1 MGYKRIGSAIHNFA
15 HSFASLMNYFEGEYI
30 IDILGKVVPRL
41 LEGELRIRFPGGR
54 IEPQREYPKPLREAV
69 RYYDQ
74 WLPRHLASEDVPPEL
89 VRDVQVVVTATR
101 HGLLYRVE
109 ATDNRGKSYV
119 VPM

>member
-69 RYYDQ
+69 RGITTNGSPAT
-74 WLPRHLASEDVPPEL
+74 WRAKTCRRSWCGTCRWSSPPRAMGYC
-89 VRDVQVVVTATR
+89 TA
-101 HGLLYRVE
+101 
-109 ATDNRGKSYV
+109 
-119 VPM
+119 